1 MTWRCLIYSCARVF
15 NDFFPSRKVILE
27 QCGELLGRV
36 LQGFATLL
44 DQLVLNIL
52 ICQGGFDR
60 GIEFVNDGG
69 WCASRSQN
77 AIPRC

>member
-1 MTWRCLIYSCARVF
+1 MTGRRLIHSCARIF
-15 NDFFPSRKVILE
+15 NDFFPGRKVILE

-36 LQGFATLL
+36 LQGFAPLL
-44 DQLVLNIL
+44 DQLVLNIF

-69 WCASRSQN
+69 RSASWGQN
-77 AIPRC
+77 AVPRC